1 MNSRAGKCAV
11 ARCSLI
17 TANTATATATNAA
30 FSDFSYLT
38 SLRKRANITT
48 ITRSLIN
55 QILIRHKKARLFDE
69 NPRFLCRERHVFLLN
84 AAVISLISL
93 IFLI

>member
-1 MNSRAGKCAV
+1 MNSHTGKSAV

-17 TANTATATATNAA
+17 MASTATATATNAA

-48 ITRSLIN
+48 ISNFSPQFKTHDL
-55 QILIRHKKARLFDE
+55 
-69 NPRFLCRERHVFLLN
+69 
-84 AAVISLISL
+84 
-93 IFLI
+93 